1 MPNIKFSQL
10 SVLGNVTAATIVPVV
25 ESGVNYQVSGA
36 NLQAFVNNSTGNI
49 TGGNIISLGAV
60 SAAGNVTG
68 SYILGNGSLLTGIP
82 ASYGNANVAAYLPTF
97 TGNLAGGNAIIT
109 NGVTAATFAGSGAA
123 LTNLPGANVTG
134 VVANASYAT
143 AAGSATTATSA
154 STAVSAT
161 TAATVTTAAQPN
173 ITSVGTLSV
182 LSTSGNI
189 SASGNIAGSYFIGN
203 GAALTGIVATTTYN
217 DSNVAAFLP
226 TYTGAMT
233 AMLGNV
239 TTTGNVTGG
248 HIKGNGSE
256 LTGLVSTIVAGP
268 GISVSGPTGAVTIT
282 NNNPN
287 AYTNSNVTSLL
298 SSFGSNTVSTT
309 GTITSGNFNTSGI
322 VSATGNITGG
332 NINGNGS
339 NLTGIVT
346 SIIAGTGIS
355 VNAATGAV
363 TITNTGGGGGVGTS
377 IANGTSNVSIPTAN
391 GSVQLNA
398 AGGSGAGGSTVFVAS
413 DGNVNISVGST
424 AKAINFASQKWLGNG
439 QLETT
444 AVVTNNLTVQTGA
457 IVVQS
462 GGIIVSAVGA
472 GTAPFRGPQLTKTG
486 TSAGTAGDIAWDGN
500 YVYIC
505 TASNVWKRAV
515 LSSF

>member
-1 MPNIKFSQL
+1 
-10 SVLGNVTAATIVPVV
+10 
-25 ESGVNYQVSGA
+25 
-36 NLQAFVNNSTGNI
+36 
-49 TGGNIISLGAV
+49 
-60 SAAGNVTG
+60 
-68 SYILGNGSLLTGIP
+68 
-82 ASYGNANVAAYLPTF
+82 VAAYLPTF

-109 NGVTAATFAGSGAA
+109 SSVSAATFTGSGAA

-189 SASGNIAGSYFIGN
+189 SAVGNIAGSYFIGN
-203 GAALTGIVATTTYN
+203 GAALTGIVANTTYN

-239 TTTGNVTGG
+239 TTTANVSGAY
-248 HIKGNGSE
+248 IKGNGSQ
-256 LTGLVSTIVAGP
+256 LTGMVSSIVAGP
-268 GISVSGPTGAVTIT
+268 GISISGSTGAVTIT

-298 SSFGSNTVSTT
+298 ASFGSNTISTT
-309 GTITSGNFNTSGI
+309 GS
-322 VSATGNITGG
+322 ITGG
-332 NINGNGS
+332 NILGNGS
-339 NLTGIVT
+339 GLTGLVT
-346 SIIAGTGIS
+346 SIIAGAGIS

-363 TITNTGGGGGVGTS
+363 TVTATGGGGSGTS
-377 IANGTSNVSIPTAN
+377 ISNGTSNVSIPSTNGGVFVSVAGTAN
-391 GSVQLNA
+391 VVTV
-398 AGGSGAGGSTVFVAS
+398 SGLT
-413 DGNVNISVGST
+413 GNSVGVT
-424 AKAINFASQKWLGNG
+424 TLGSISAPKIYVTSGISSPSGSAQIAN
-439 QLETT
+439 LETT
-444 AVVTNNLTVQTGA
+444 GTVTF
-457 IVVQS
+457 
-462 GGIIVSAVGA
+462 GA
-472 GTAPFRGPQLTKTG
+472 GVVNANTTTNLNSTTTVTTGQSLILDTNATLRASLTTKTG
-486 TSAGTAGDIAWDGN
+486 TSTGTTGSIVWDGSYI
-500 YVYIC
+500 YVC
-505 TASNVWKRAV
+505 TASNVWKRVA

>member
-1 MPNIKFSQL
+1 MPNTKFSQL
-10 SVLGNVTAATIVPVV
+10 PVTGNVTAATIVPVV

-49 TGGNIISLGAV
+49 TGGNIVSLGAV
-60 SAAGNVTG
+60 TATGNVSG

-154 STAVSAT
+154 STATSAT

-189 SASGNIAGSYFIGN
+189 SAVGNIAGSYFIGN
-203 GAALTGIVATTTYN
+203 GAALTGIVANTTYN

-239 TTTGNVTGG
+239 TTTGNVQGAFV
-248 HIKGNGSE
+248 KGNGSQ

-298 SSFGSNTVSTT
+298 SSFGSNTISTT

-322 VSATGNITGG
+322 VSATGNITGA

-339 NLTGIVT
+339 GLTGIVT
-346 SIIAGTGIS
+346 SIIAGSGIS

-363 TITNTGGGGGVGTS
+363 TITNTGGGGSSTS
-377 IANGTSNVSIPTAN
+377 ISNGTSNVSIPTAN
-391 GSVQLNA
+391 GAIGLYAN
-398 AGGSGAGGSTVFVAS
+398 GGSTNGCQIVMNSNGVLVISTKSGA
-413 DGNVNISVGST
+413 NVNINT
-424 AKAINFASQKWLGNG
+424 TG
-439 QLETT
+439 QTVIGDAE
-444 AVVTNNLTVQTGA
+444 VQDLTVTGT
-457 IVVQS
+457 IISQGVS
-462 GGIIVSAVGA
+462 GSQP
-472 GTAPFRGPQLTKTG
+472 PFRGAQLARTG
-486 TSAGTAGDIAWDGN
+486 TSSGAAGDICWDSN
-500 YVYIC
+500 YIYVC